1 VDTASRRRASAEGRA
16 SLRFFSSIR
25 WGRLLDVLAL
35 CLVAFVAWKIFLAPR
50 GLDVA
55 HAYPAPRIAYPK
67 LDGGTF
73 RISDA
78 RGRVL
83 FLDFYASWCDPCR
96 IETPLI
102 QRYARAHPGVA
113 VVPIDVGEPRLVATR
128 YAKQFGLQGVVLDPS
143 ASSQGFFQVEGF
155 PTVVVIDP
163 QGRIRA
169 TWSGLNPAIELAM
182 ANAAKKL
189 Q

>member
-1 VDTASRRRASAEGRA
+1 LRRRASAEVKA
-16 SLRFFSSIR
+16 SLRFWQSTK
-25 WGRLLDVLAL
+25 WGRLFDALAVIV
-35 CLVAFVAWKIFLAPR
+35 VAFVAWKLFLAPR
-50 GLDVA
+50 ALDVA
-55 HAYPAPRIAYPK
+55 KAYPAPRIAYPK
-67 LDGGTF
+67 LGGGTF
-73 RISDA
+73 RISDE

-96 IETPLI
+96 LEMPLV
-102 QRYARAHPGVA
+102 QRYARAHPNVA
-113 VVPIDVGEPRLVATR
+113 VVPIDVGEPPFVASR
-128 YAKQFGLQGVVLDPS
+128 YAKHFGLTGVVLDPH

-169 TWSGLNPAIELAM
+169 TWEGFNPAIELAM
-182 ANAAKKL
+182 SNAAKKL